1 MDTKTITKIIEL
13 MKESDLT
20 EFKIE
25 EEGLKLC
32 IKRGF
37 TTNPCTSGMTTHVQ
51 LTPQPVHPLNP
62 ITHPVNESNVHF
74 IKSPMVGTFYKS
86 SSPDNP
92 PFAKVGD
99 KVEKT
104 SIVCILEAMKVMNE
118 IHAEVQG
125 VIVEVLAD
133 NGQTIE
139 YGQPLFKVKLG

>member
-1 MDTKTITKIIEL
+1 

-20 EFKIE
+20 EFQIE

-32 IKRGF
+32 IKRGSPVF
-37 TTNPCTSGMTTHVQ
+37 QTSIIPQVQ
-51 LTPQPVHPLNP
+51 PSNQAANLSAQPDAAAGKSN
-62 ITHPVNESNVHF
+62 NEANIHL

-86 SSPDNP
+86 SSPENP
-92 PFAKVGD
+92 PFIKIGD
-99 KVEKT
+99 KVEKNT
-104 SIVCILEAMKVMNE
+104 VVCILEAMKVMNE

-125 VIVEVLAD
+125 VIVEILGE

>member
-1 MDTKTITKIIEL
+1 

-20 EFKIE
+20 EFQIE

-37 TTNPCTSGMTTHVQ
+37 PANAYASGITQVQ
-51 LTPQPVHPLNP
+51 LSPPTAAQQAHTEAIAAKANSEANIHL
-62 ITHPVNESNVHF
+62 

-86 SSPDNP
+86 ASPDSP
-92 PFAKVGD
+92 PFIKVGD
-99 KVEKT
+99 KVEKNT
-104 SIVCILEAMKVMNE
+104 TVCILEAMKVMNE
-118 IHAEVQG
+118 IHAEIQG
-125 VIVEVLAD
+125 VVVEVLAE